1 MIFGSVDTKEIRFLI
16 HCFDDDAEE
25 VDEQKDEGKW
35 GRQKQ
40 DGSEEHRDLK
50 QVDGV
55 PHISIGSVLHQ
66 SGFLPPPDAH
76 APGIPQ
82 GSITPLRPCKSAEH
96 HQESQQEADRVNQ
109 ARDQRKKGT
118 IELTDNEGLCEPTG
132 DDQEPS
138 EPEDPLLPS
147 PGSHI
152 RRAADV
158 LADTMDLNE
167 NPGPVYQ
174 G

>member
-1 MIFGSVDTKEIRFLI
+1 MDTKEIRFLI

-40 DGSEEHRDLK
+40 DGSKEHRDLK

-76 APGIPQ
+76 APGISQ
-82 GSITPLRPCKSAEH
+82 DSVTPLRPPISAEH
-96 HQESQQEADRVNQ
+96 HEKSQKEADWINQ
-109 ARDQRKKGT
+109 ARDQRKKGMMG
-118 IELTDNEGLCEPTG
+118 LSDDEGLCEPSG

-138 EPEDPLLPS
+138 EPEAPFLPS

-152 RRAADV
+152 RRAADM
-158 LADTMDLNE
+158 LADTVDLNE
-167 NPGPVYQ
+167 NPGPVHQ